1 MMFLHLGICHL
12 LWEGDGGNQGG
23 HNMKVKKLPEKG
35 WFIIQN
41 GRVCNMKWLF
51 LENFLHPTPPL
62 VNDHYPIVTI

>member
-41 GRVCNMKWLF
+41 GRVCNMK
-51 LENFLHPTPPL
+51 
-62 VNDHYPIVTI
+62 